1 MFRIMVLTA
10 LCLQGVLLEQT
21 RVLEQR
27 KPFFERF
34 RRLEEQFRR
43 FQEIT
48 LQRLQGI
55 AENYNLSYN
64 IDARFQDLI
73 DQQRS
78 ITEALNSTNEVNQRE
93 IDGVKF
99 WLKKLQR
106 KTKKLELKI
115 SSLEESLTQRNKQE
129 MKDKKAND
137 AVISNLTSAMA
148 SQKRLIVQL
157 VMDKKALQ
165 KSLDIFQDSIQ
176 RQGSKITAL
185 EEKFKVMM
193 QNEILPPSGLTAKQD
208 LNRTP
213 DKNIPGPP
221 GINPNPITAQH
232 RMAKLQ
238 SKHNQMKRIHEEQQL
253 LIPSKMMMASMA
265 EQHGAKNISFP
276 VGEPQGNIS
285 KRLPEEQDYVTENV
299 RLPKDEQ
306 HGIVTKNVG
315 TTEEEFDYVTKNKR
329 WPEEEQHDYRP
340 TNPSLPEEEQHDY
353 RPTNPSLTEEEQ
365 HDYRPTNPSLP
376 EKEEPDYV
384 TKNMRLAEDKEY
396 EGVTGMPERE
406 SPEVQGSRPPSAV
419 TETPRES
426 KEQSTTVLSTKEQQT
441 KKPGTICNVDSM
453 LVFPN
458 ASTENFVTFSKGL
471 RHGLHELSIC
481 SWVRTDAN
489 YLGTILSY
497 ATEEN
502 DNKLVL
508 HGRNGAAYD
517 ALHFVIGDPVYRE
530 LPVVPFLD
538 GNWHHTCFIWSA
550 IQGKYWFYVDR
561 RLASTG
567 SRFQKGYEIPPG
579 GSLVLG
585 QEQDTLGGG
594 FDSSEAFVGN
604 LAGFAMWNR
613 ALTPGEVSGIVI
625 GKGLPRGTIF
635 TLGDEP
641 SLHGSVQK
649 VSCTCLEYCM

>member
-1 MFRIMVLTA
+1 MFWIVVLSA
-10 LCLQGVLLEQT
+10 FFLQGVLLEQT

-48 LQRLQGI
+48 LTRLQGI

-64 IDARFQDLI
+64 IDARFQDLV

-78 ITEALNSTNEVNQRE
+78 ITETLNATNEVNQRE

-106 KTKKLELKI
+106 KTKKLDLKI
-115 SSLEESLTQRNKQE
+115 SSLEESMTQRYKQE
-129 MKDKKAND
+129 LKDKKAND
-137 AVISNLTSAMA
+137 GLISNLTSAIG
-148 SQKRLIVQL
+148 SQKRLIIQL
-157 VMDKKALQ
+157 VMDKKSLQ
-165 KSLDIFQDSIQ
+165 KTLDIFQDSVQ

-185 EEKFKVMM
+185 EDKLKVIM
-193 QNEILPPSGLTAKQD
+193 QNEILPPNALAADQD
-208 LNRTP
+208 LNQTP
-213 DKNIPGPP
+213 DKNFPGPP
-221 GINPNPITAQH
+221 GINPNPLTTQH
-232 RMAKLQ
+232 LMAKLQ
-238 SKHNQMKRIHEEQQL
+238 SKHTQMKKLHEEQQL
-253 LIPSKMMMASMA
+253 LIPAQMMMASMT
-265 EQHGAKNISFP
+265 EQHGTKNISVP
-276 VGEPQGNIS
+276 AEEPQGEMTKNV
-285 KRLPEEQDYVTENV
+285 RLPEEQQNGIVTKNE
-299 RLPKDEQ
+299 RLPEEEQ
-306 HGIVTKNVG
+306 HGIVTKNVR
-315 TTEEEFDYVTKNKR
+315 TTEKGFDYVTKHETL
-329 WPEEEQHDYRP
+329 PEMEQHDYGS
-340 TNPSLPEEEQHDY
+340 TN
-353 RPTNPSLTEEEQ
+353 R
-365 HDYRPTNPSLP
+365 SLP
-376 EKEEPDYV
+376 EKEEHDYV
-384 TKNMRLAEDKEY
+384 TKNMRLPEDKQY
-396 EGVTGMPERE
+396 EVVTSLPERDRAD
-406 SPEVQGSRPPSAV
+406 VQESRPPSSV
-419 TETPRES
+419 TEIPIEP
-426 KEQSTTVLSTKEQQT
+426 KEQRTTRSPTVQNTRERTTKQ
-441 KKPGTICNVDSM
+441 PGTICNVDSM

-458 ASTENFVTFSKGL
+458 SSTENFVTFSKGL

-481 SWVRTDAN
+481 SWVRTGAS

-497 ATEEN
+497 ATEDN

-579 GSLVLG
+579 GSLILG
-585 QEQDTLGGG
+585 QEQDILGGG
-594 FDSSEAFVGN
+594 FDSAEAFVGN

-613 ALTPGEVSGIVI
+613 ALSPGEVSGIAT

-635 TLGDEP
+635 TMGDEP

-649 VSCTCLEYCM
+649 VSCTCLEDCM

>member
-1 MFRIMVLTA
+1 MFRIVVLTA
-10 LCLQGVLLEQT
+10 FCLQGVLLEQT

-43 FQEIT
+43 FQELT
-48 LQRLQGI
+48 LTRLQGI

-64 IDARFQDLI
+64 IDARFQHLT

-78 ITEALNSTNEVNQRE
+78 ITEALNATNEVNQRE

-106 KTKKLELKI
+106 KTKKLDLKF
-115 SSLEESLTQRNKQE
+115 SSLEESMTQRNKQE
-129 MKDKKAND
+129 MKDKKAKD
-137 AVISNLTSAMA
+137 ALISNLTSSIG

-165 KSLDIFQDSIQ
+165 KTLDIFQDSVQ

-185 EEKFKVMM
+185 EEKLKVIM
-193 QNEILPPSGLTAKQD
+193 QNEILPPSGLTAKQN

-221 GINPNPITAQH
+221 GINPNPITTQH

-238 SKHNQMKRIHEEQQL
+238 SKHNQMKRLHEEQQL
-253 LIPSKMMMASMA
+253 LIPAKMMMASMT
-265 EQHGAKNISFP
+265 EQHGTKNISVP
-276 VGEPQGNIS
+276 VEEPQGNVT
-285 KRLPEEQDYVTENV
+285 KNWRLPEEQ
-299 RLPKDEQ
+299 Q
-306 HGIVTKNVG
+306 Q
-315 TTEEEFDYVTKNKR
+315 DYVTKNER
-329 WPEEEQHDYRP
+329 
-340 TNPSLPEEEQHDY
+340 LPEEEQHGTVTKNV
-353 RPTNPSLTEEEQ
+353 RTTEEEIDFVTKHERLPEAEQ
-365 HDYRPTNPSLP
+365 HHYEPTNPSLP
-376 EKEEPDYV
+376 EKKEHDYA
-384 TKNMRLAEDKEY
+384 TKNLRLAEDKEY
-396 EGVTGMPERE
+396 EDVTGLPEKER
-406 SPEVQGSRPPSAV
+406 PEVQGSRSPSAV
-419 TETPRES
+419 TEIPKEH
-426 KEQSTTVLSTKEQQT
+426 KEQSTTQSTTVQNTSERQT
-441 KKPGTICNVDSM
+441 KQPGTICNVDSM

-579 GSLVLG
+579 GSLILG

-613 ALTPGEVSGIVI
+613 ALSPGEVSGIAI
-625 GKGLPRGTIF
+625 GKGFPRGTIL
-635 TLGDEP
+635 TMGDEP

-649 VSCTCLEYCM
+649 VSCPCLEDCM